1 MHKHSHYFCVKD
13 KHMQR
18 KEFIKKSL
26 LGGALLT
33 SAAAMAHVI
42 DNDIDDLRPLDI
54 VGHNHLPNANDQIM
68 NNTIL
73 HKANTR
79 GHANHGWLDSHHTFS
94 FANYYNPERMN
105 FGVLRVLND
114 DRVSEGMG
122 FGTHPHDNMEII
134 SIPLDGDL
142 EHKDS
147 MGNTATIKHGDI
159 QVMSAG
165 TGITHSEYNP
175 NQDRLV
181 KFLQIWVFPNKRNV
195 TPRYDQITL
204 KAEDR
209 RNKLQQ
215 ILSPNTDDAG
225 VWIHQDAWFHLGTFD
240 KEVESDYT
248 LKKEGN
254 GVYAFVLKGQFKLN
268 EQQLDE
274 RDGLGI
280 WDTAAF
286 KLKAMT
292 QDAEILLMEVPMLVG

>member
-1 MHKHSHYFCVKD
+1 
-13 KHMQR
+13 MQR
-18 KEFIKKSL
+18 KEFLKKSL
-26 LGGALLT
+26 LGGTLLT
-33 SAAAMAHVI
+33 SAAAIAHVI
-42 DNDIDDLRPLDI
+42 DNDIDELRPLDI
-54 VGHNHLPNANDQIM
+54 VGHNHLPNTNDQVM
-68 NNTIL
+68 NNSIL
-73 HKANTR
+73 HRAESR

-134 SIPLDGDL
+134 SIPLEGDL

-175 NQDRLV
+175 NKDRLV

-204 KAEDR
+204 NPEDR
-209 RNKLQQ
+209 HNTLQQ
-215 ILSPNTDDAG
+215 ILSPNSDDAG
-225 VWIHQDAWFHLGTFD
+225 VWIHQDAWFHMGKFD
-240 KEVESDYT
+240 QDVESIYT
-248 LKKEGN
+248 MKKSGN
-254 GVYAFVLKGQFKLN
+254 GVYAFVLKGQFEIN
-268 EQQLDE
+268 EQTLNE
-274 RDGLGI
+274 RDGYGI
-280 WDTAAF
+280 WEVSEFT
-286 KLKAMT
+286 LKALS
-292 QDAEILLMEVPMLVG
+292 QDAEVLLMEVPMLIG